1 MVRCWC
7 ARRNLTA
14 WLDGALPEHQAR
26 RVSRHLGT
34 CSHCAAEAER
44 LRAAVDW
51 QRRVL
56 PCLVTVGELDAS
68 RLRIALLSAMAAAP
82 NPTLPAWTPLFR
94 PIAVAGAAALV
105 GAVLFLLSVLGGPN
119 AVLIPLGVESPPV
132 AVTREPDLFENYHL
146 IQQLDALENFD
157 TVESEPLDDDQGPHQ
172 G

>member
-1 MVRCWC
+1 MVRCWS
-7 ARRNLTA
+7 ARRNLTG
-14 WLDGALPEHQAR
+14 WLDGELPERQAR

-34 CSHCAAEAER
+34 CKPCSAEAEG

-68 RLRIALLSAMAAAP
+68 RLRFELLSAVAAAP
-82 NPTLPAWTPLFR
+82 NPTLPAWTPFFR

-105 GAVLFLLSVLGGPN
+105 GAILFLVSVLGGPN

-132 AVTREPDLFENYHL
+132 AVTREPDLFENYQL
-146 IQQLDALENFD
+146 IQQLDVLENFD
-157 TVESEPLDDDQGPHQ
+157 TVESEPLDDDQSPQQ